1 MIIYINLFVLFMI
14 RVLFLFMKENLLVS
28 GVGFLIDVIE
38 LFNGLVEFKSE
49 GFVSF
54 FFDLFFININ
64 YNFLF
69 NIRVG

>member
-1 MIIYINLFVLFMI
+1 MIIYINLFVFFMI

>member
-1 MIIYINLFVLFMI
+1 MI